1 MLMRHV
7 TLSLA
12 LSSALLLT
20 LPATAAEPTPD
31 TAPAEST
38 PENTPVAPADSGD
51 SAANDAEGE
60 AAAQSGLPLEDIQAL
75 AQVFERIKQ
84 AYVDDVDDKTLL
96 RNAMRGMLEGLDP
109 HSNYLD
115 EDAFRTLH
123 EMTEGEFGGIGIEV
137 GQEDNQLMVIS
148 PIDNTPASK
157 AGLQPRDLIIEI
169 DGKSTDGMSLE
180 EAVDMMRGDPGSKID
195 LTLLREGADAPINV
209 SLERDN
215 IQAASVNSR
224 MLSPGYGYLRISQ
237 FQENTAEETGQAIAA
252 LKKQAGDEG
261 LSGVVLDLRNNPG
274 GLLEGA
280 VNVADLFLDS
290 GLVVYTKG
298 RLKDSDMQFEANA
311 ETALSKTPMV
321 VLINGGSASAA
332 EIVAGA
338 LQDHHRA
345 VVLGTESF
353 GKGSVQ
359 SVMPL
364 DDTTGIKLTTALY
377 YTPGGRSIQ
386 AEGIAPDVTV
396 QRGRL
401 ELEKGGFEIREANL
415 RGHLQNVRGERE
427 QDKEA
432 LPDSPIAADD
442 YQLGEALNLLRGI
455 NVFQQSGMR
464 RHDNQTSPDDQA
476 PGDDNPSNGDSVP
489 TDDTPDDTTP

>member
-20 LPATAAEPTPD
+20 LPAPAAEPTPD

-38 PENTPVAPADSGD
+38 PENTPVAPAES
-51 SAANDAEGE
+51 E

-195 LTLLREGADAPINV
+195 LTLLREGAEAPINV

-237 FQENTAEETGQAIAA
+237 FQENTAEETGKAIAA
-252 LKKQAGDEG
+252 LKKQAGDDG

-311 ETALSKTPMV
+311 ETALPKTPMV

-415 RGHLQNVRGERE
+415 RGHLQNARGESE
-427 QDKEA
+427 QDKAA
-432 LPDSPIAADD
+432 LPDSPVAADD

-455 NVFQQSGMR
+455 NVFQQPGMR
-464 RHDNQTSPDDQA
+464 RHDNQASPDDQA
-476 PGDDNPSNGDSVP
+476 PGDDNHSNGDSVP
-489 TDDTPDDTTP
+489 ADDTPDDTTP

>member
-1 MLMRHV
+1 MLRHV
-7 TLSLA
+7 ASTLV

-20 LPATAAEPTPD
+20 LPATAAEPAAD
-31 TAPAEST
+31 APPEST
-38 PENTPVAPADSGD
+38 PANTPVQPVDIDGA
-51 SAANDAEGE
+51 AANDADSDAG
-60 AAAQSGLPLEDIQAL
+60 ATSTLPLEDIQAL

-84 AYVDDVDDKTLL
+84 SYVDDVDDRTLL
-96 RNAMRGMLEGLDP
+96 RDAMRGMLEGLDP

-115 EDAFRTLH
+115 EDAFRMLH
-123 EMTEGEFGGIGIEV
+123 EMTEGAFGGIGIEV
-137 GQEDNQLMVIS
+137 GQENNRLMVIS
-148 PIDNTPASK
+148 PIDDTPASK

-180 EAVDMMRGDPGSKID
+180 EAVGMMRGDPGTEIK
-195 LTLLREGADAPINV
+195 LTLAREGEDAPIKV
-209 SLERDN
+209 TLKRDN
-215 IQAASVNSR
+215 IQTNSVSSR
-224 MLSPGYGYLRISQ
+224 LLSPGYGYLRISQ
-237 FQENTAEETGQAIAA
+237 FQENTGEETRKAIAS
-252 LKKQAGDEG
+252 LKQEAGDQG
-261 LSGVVLDLRNNPG
+261 LSGVILDLRNNPG
-274 GLLEGA
+274 GLLDGA
-280 VNVADLFLDS
+280 VSVADLFIDS

-298 RLKDSDMQFEANA
+298 RLADADMQFEAHA
-311 ETALSKTPMV
+311 DTALPDTPMV

-386 AEGIAPDVTV
+386 AEGIEPDVTV

-401 ELEKGGFEIREANL
+401 ELEQNGFEIREANL
-415 RGHLQNVRGERE
+415 RGHLQNANGEQE
-427 QDKEA
+427 QEQTP
-432 LPDSPIAADD
+432 LPDSPIATDD

-455 NVFQQSGMR
+455 NVFQQAGLR
-464 RHDNQTSPDDQA
+464 RHSTSETPEAAAANDGQKEGDDAPETTSP
-476 PGDDNPSNGDSVP
+476 
-489 TDDTPDDTTP
+489 